1 MQLWAAHIHLISA
14 FPTIVVELAANDGL
28 IGYFSIPFC
37 VPSSILTFYTKK
49 VMNWRAVEIALIC
62 SLYRKFNGHNGSPGR
77 RNYTQ

>member
-49 VMNWRAVEIALIC
+49 VMNWRAVEIALI
-62 SLYRKFNGHNGSPGR
+62 
-77 RNYTQ
+77 